1 MASVNVLK
9 FGVSSPAD
17 TTPLEEL
24 KAAGYEAK
32 DILGVVGKSE
42 GANTSHFWPTTL
54 TIQGTAASTTSHE
67 H

>member
-1 MASVNVLK
+1 MASVNILK

-17 TTPLEEL
+17 SSPLEEL

-42 GANTSHFWPTTL
+42 GTNGRPVRATKL
-54 TIQGTAASTTSHE
+54 TI
-67 H
+67 